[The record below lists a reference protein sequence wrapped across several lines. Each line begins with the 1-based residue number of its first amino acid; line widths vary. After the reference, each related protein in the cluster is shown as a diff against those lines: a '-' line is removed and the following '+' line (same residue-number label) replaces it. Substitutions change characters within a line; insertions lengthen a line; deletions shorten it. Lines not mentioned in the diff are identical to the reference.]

1 MNSLGRRTDRRK
13 NKQSNLRFIVL
24 LVLLSMI
31 AVFLGFQIGNSFFAS
46 QVATDE
52 EEMEIYEA
60 VPEAEEIEDTEI
72 EEDITEEE
80 IVSQE
85 EDNDISGEA
94 VLDDEP
100 DDQDQPVEDSI
111 EEDATSDYYIQVG
124 AFGSGENANN
134 LKDDLENRGFQAR
147 VEGTEPYRVQVA
159 GGNNRDNAE
168 EIASELQNLGFE
180 TLIISQ

>member
-13 NKQSNLRFIVL
+13 NKQSNFRFIVL
-24 LVLLSMI
+24 LILLSMI

-46 QVATDE
+46 QVATE
-52 EEMEIYEA
+52 EEDMEIYEA
-60 VPEAEEIEDTEI
+60 VPEAEEIEDNGI
-72 EEDITEEE
+72 EEDITQEE

-85 EDNDISGEA
+85 DDNDIPGEA

-100 DDQDQPVEDSI
+100 DDQEQPVESSI
-111 EEDATSDYYIQVG
+111 EEDATSNYYIQVG
-124 AFGSGENANN
+124 AFGSEENAIN
-134 LKDDLENRGFQAR
+134 LKNDLENRDFQAR
-147 VEGTEPYRVQVA
+147 VEGTEPFRVQVA
-159 GGNNRDNAE
+159 GGNDRNSAE